1 MTLFAGMSREQLRA
15 QYVDAW
21 RKARSNLP
29 LIPMEALICAVID
42 LHPEYQ
48 ALLSDAQ
55 RALGVEPDAVQAAQ
69 NPFLHMGLHLA
80 IREQVS
86 IDRPPG
92 IRDLARRLEARHGEH
107 QWEHALMQTLGETL
121 WDAQRAGTTPDESL
135 YLERARKL
143 LNVK

>member
-1 MTLFAGMSREQLRA
+1 MTLFAGMSREQLRSH
-15 QYVDAW
+15 YVDAW
-21 RKARSNLP
+21 RKARSNVP

-48 ALLSDAQ
+48 TMLADEERAQ
-55 RALGVEPDAVQAAQ
+55 GYQPDAAQAAQ

-80 IREQVS
+80 IREQIC

-92 IRDLARRLEARHGEH
+92 IRDLAQRLAARYGEH
-107 QWEHALMQTLGETL
+107 QWEHSLMQALGETL
-121 WDAQRAGTTPDESL
+121 WDAQRGGTAPDESL

>member
-15 QYVDAW
+15 HYVDAW
-21 RKARSNLP
+21 RKACSNQP

-48 ALLSDAQ
+48 PLLADEERAQ
-55 RALGVEPDAVQAAQ
+55 GYQPDADQAAQ

-92 IRDLARRLEARHGEH
+92 IRTLAQRLEARFGVHH
-107 QWEHALMQTLGETL
+107 WEHALMQALGETL
-121 WDAQRAGTTPDESL
+121 WDAQRAGVAPDEEL
-135 YLERARKL
+135 YLRRARQL